1 MKIFLTKE
9 ESCYMTILSEIVNR
23 GKEYCSKDFGDRE
36 YLISC
41 SNIKINHVKVDGD
54 AILCSGNVI
63 QAGFKLVE
71 DVVNGET
78 GEVMG
83 TRTEITNVTAELWS
97 SKNLHHISFETPLMN
112 YEFVLNQ

>member
-9 ESCYMTILSEIVNR
+9 ESRYMTVISEIVNR
-23 GKEYCSKDFGDRE
+23 GKKYCTKDFGDRE
-36 YLISC
+36 YLFSC

-63 QAGFKLVE
+63 QAGFEIVK
-71 DVVNGET
+71 DVVSGET
-78 GEVMG
+78 GEVIG
-83 TRTEITNVTAELWS
+83 TRTELTNVTAELWNS
-97 SKNLHHISFETPLMN
+97 ENLYHISFETPLMK